1 MKHLKY
7 QILIPGGELEKEVL
21 AYLNLAR
28 FNVTFTPR
36 CYKAGPLASLY
47 EFVIVR
53 AASVPEIVSN
63 PLFPTVLGGF
73 TGSDILWESGW
84 NRAIPSLPIPS
95 PSRLFVGCI
104 GGLTSLA
111 DLKNTTVATKYPN
124 IAKDFFRQKNIPV
137 NIFSIPGKDEALP
150 YLSDRIKAIVG
161 IRSTGNTLAA
171 NNLKV
176 LSEISPCTIN
186 WIARPGNS
194 RVLKL
199 LKQKLNI

>member
-1 MKHLKY
+1 MKY

-21 AYLNLAR
+21 AFLSQAG

-36 CYKAGPLASLY
+36 CYKAGSLPSPY

-53 AASVPEIVSN
+53 AASIPEIISN

-73 TGSDILWESGW
+73 TGSDILWENGW
-84 NRAIPSLPIPS
+84 NRESSPLPLPS
-95 PSRLFVGCI
+95 PARLFVGSLTGI
-104 GGLTSLA
+104 TSLV

-124 IAKDFFRQKNIPV
+124 IAKDFFRQNNIPV
-137 NIFSIPGKDEALP
+137 NIFAIPGKDEALP

-176 LSEISPCTIN
+176 LQEISPCTIN
-186 WIARPGNS
+186 WISRPGNGQ
-194 RVLKL
+194 VLNSFTKKL
-199 LKQKLNI
+199 SL